1 MEKRLW
7 AKWMSFIYFC
17 AHSKVQKVAVAEVEV
32 CTHCKRGPNSS
43 EVKNTTIDGLWDTRS
58 FVVPVMP
65 VIQRHMRE
73 LDRTGIE
80 IKQG

>member
-1 MEKRLW
+1 MGLMDEFYIFLC
-7 AKWMSFIYFC
+7 SLQ
-17 AHSKVQKVAVAEVEV
+17 SPKVAVAEVEV

-43 EVKNTTIDGLWDTRS
+43 EVKNATIDGLWDARS

-80 IKQG
+80 IK